1 MTERELRRTA
11 LIIPPRGRAVLCCW
25 AAIPGLLAAP
35 FVFWQSLPAGV
46 VFCLLWAALVAVV
59 YQRAC
64 SYAAA
69 LGAETLTVYS
79 GIAFPLRRAI
89 RRRAV
94 TGLFRLRTPL
104 LRLAGVSVVVITA
117 PGTRLI
123 LPAVPCGGDPM
134 NERRLHPFTVLRFLR
149 KTLVVYLLPLV
160 QVLFERNWTALHTA
174 LRQDALLF
182 LLLCAVSWGILH
194 VSSWSLDDTGA
205 FHLHW
210 RLGIRLDRALRGEML
225 AALTID
231 RPLLYRMAGA
241 SRLTLYPVGAAQKQ
255 TLSVCLPKADAEA
268 VADQL
273 MPLVKPALHR
283 PAGGERAALGFLGA
297 NGLSTLALFVLAV
310 RQTRDVPDWNPA
322 VFAQIQVS
330 FLARFAARW
339 LPAGAAWLLA
349 AAGFLLG
356 ASLMRSFAQTVHYT
370 VWHTA
375 DQIGSRG
382 GWLEH
387 FECRVRTSEISFAD
401 VRISPAARLMKRWP
415 VFVTAGGCSPEL
427 PLFVYRSGEEALFRE
442 LLPEFRMPPDL
453 LARTEQRSLI
463 FFAPAGIPFALCLL
477 LTLVSATVLPQLTV
491 TLLIPTFFFG
501 ALLAGAAAGY
511 RREGLWLREGRMTLR
526 RQQGLYLHCICVFH
540 PDVCLTAAQ
549 SPWAASVG
557 RTNLTLTFPG
567 WVKLKVR
574 SVPLRDAE
582 KFFRFMETN

>member
-1 MTERELRRTA
+1 
-11 LIIPPRGRAVLCCW
+11 
-25 AAIPGLLAAP
+25 
-35 FVFWQSLPAGV
+35 
-46 VFCLLWAALVAVV
+46 
-59 YQRAC
+59 
-64 SYAAA
+64 
-69 LGAETLTVYS
+69 
-79 GIAFPLRRAI
+79 
-89 RRRAV
+89 
-94 TGLFRLRTPL
+94 
-104 LRLAGVSVVVITA
+104 
-117 PGTRLI
+117 
-123 LPAVPCGGDPM
+123 M

-194 VSSWSLDDTGA
+194 VSSWSMDDTGV

-241 SRLTLYPVGAAQKQ
+241 SRLTLYPVGAAQKH

-273 MPLVKPALHR
+273 MPLVNPTLHR

-322 VFAQIQVS
+322 VFAQIQVN

-356 ASLMRSFAQTVHYT
+356 ASLMRSFAQTVHYE

-375 DQIGSRG
+375 TQIGSRG
-382 GWLEH
+382 GWIDR
-387 FECRVRTSEISFAD
+387 FECRVRSAQISYAD
-401 VRISPAARLMKRWP
+401 VRVSPAARVLKRWP
-415 VFVTAGGCSPEL
+415 VFVTAGCCTPEL
-427 PLFVYRSGEEALFRE
+427 PLFVYRSGGEALFRE
-442 LLPEFRMPPDL
+442 LLPEFQMPPDVR
-453 LARTEQRSLI
+453 ADTTQRSLI
-463 FFAPAGIPFALCLL
+463 FFAPAGIPFALCALL
-477 LTLVSATVLPQLTV
+477 SLVSVTVLPAMTV
-491 TLLIPTFFFG
+491 TLLVPTVFFFVLLCG
-501 ALLAGAAAGY
+501 AVMGY
-511 RREGLWLREGRMTLR
+511 TREGIWLREGKVTLR
-526 RQQGLYLHCICVFH
+526 RQEGVYLHCICVFH
-540 PDVCLTAAQ
+540 PDLCLMGFQ
-549 SPWAASVG
+549 SPWAANVR
-557 RTNLTLTFPG
+557 RTNLTLIFPG
-567 WVKLKVR
+567 QVRLKVR
-574 SVPLRDAE
+574 SIPLAE
-582 KFFRFMETN
+582 SDTIVRSLEQESH